1 MLLSLLLLFSS
12 PTLAAQ
18 TGQVQISGIIPQ
30 AVSIVVTP
38 IAGTPLD
45 LTQPAINIPV
55 ATVRE
60 VSNAPGGYTVTLTSQ
75 TGGKLGGSLTYTAR
89 YDGLTVTLQTTP
101 QTVATQGVQS
111 SPVNILKTLDVSH
124 PAGNSLLAGT
134 YQDTLTFTI
143 SAN

>member
-18 TGQVQISGIIPQ
+18 TGQVQISGVIPQ
-30 AVSIVVTP
+30 QVSIVVTP
-38 IAGTPLD
+38 IAGTTLD
-45 LTQPAINIPV
+45 LTAPGTNIPV

-60 VSNAPGGYTVTLTSQ
+60 VSNASGGYTVTLTSQ
-75 TGGKLGGSLTYTAR
+75 SGGKLGSLTYTAR
-89 YDGLTVTLQTTP
+89 YDGATVTLATSAQNVT
-101 QTVATQGVQS
+101 TQGVQTL
-111 SPVNILKTLDVSH
+111 PVNLLKTLDVSH
-124 PAGNSLLAGT
+124 PAGTSLLAGT